1 MKVTKQITISAGL
14 WALLLLAGS
23 ASVAAENDSRYDAD
37 RQAIEVLA
45 GGCAGCHG
53 TDGALEG
60 RVPSIAG
67 QPAALLESRLLQ
79 FRNDEGSATVMNRIA
94 GGYTEEELARLAQHF
109 SEIGH

>member
-1 MKVTKQITISAGL
+1 MTRPIRLSAVL
-14 WALLLLAGS
+14 WTLLMLAGT
-23 ASVAAENDSRYDAD
+23 AGVAAENDSRYDAE

-67 QPAALLESRLLQ
+67 QPAELLESRLLQ
-79 FRNDEGSATVMNRIA
+79 FRNNEGSATVMNRIA

-109 SEIGH
+109 SEIDR

>member
-1 MKVTKQITISAGL
+1 MTRQIITSAGL
-14 WALLLLAGS
+14 FSLLLLAGT
-23 ASVAAENDSRYDAD
+23 AGIAADSDSRYDAD

-60 RVPSIAG
+60 RVPGIAG

-109 SEIGH
+109 SEIDH

>member
-1 MKVTKQITISAGL
+1 MTRPIRSSAVL
-14 WALLLLAGS
+14 LTLLLLVGT
-23 ASVAAENDSRYDAD
+23 ASVAAENDSRYDAE

-53 TDGALEG
+53 TDGRLQG

-67 QPAALLESRLLQ
+67 QPAELLETRLLQ
-79 FRNDEGSATVMNRIA
+79 YRNNEGSATVMNRIA

-109 SEIGH
+109 SEIDR